1 MVEREAP
8 ALRPMTA
15 RSLARVKGGRKRD
28 GGGYGVGE
36 NVIVEGGLPKPLI
49 VNCDWIGFLEGSL
62 NIGDMSIV

>member
-1 MVEREAP
+1 M
-8 ALRPMTA
+8 
-15 RSLARVKGGRKRD
+15 

>member
-8 ALRPMTA
+8 ALWPMTA

-28 GGGYGVGE
+28 GGRYGVGE

-49 VNCDWIGFLEGSL
+49 VNCD
-62 NIGDMSIV
+62 